1 MWYRKNK
8 DLAFREKES
17 QSRNATQVT
26 ETKLKDE
33 TKLDERE

>member
-1 MWYRKNK
+1 MLVQKNK
-8 DLAFREKES
+8 DLSFREKES
-17 QSRNATQVT
+17 QLRNATQVT